1 MKQKQSSAV
10 NADATKLEA
19 GEKMAVLEIVKLL
32 EKMVQVRGS
41 DIFIASGAPPRMN
54 VEGKL
59 QDLSTEPLSPDD
71 TKQIIR
77 QMLTE
82 EQWNLFLKQRE
93 LNIAYSLSKVARFRV
108 NVYLQRGTVASV
120 IRQIRV
126 KIPEFEELHLP
137 PLLEELI
144 LSPRG
149 LILVTGATGTGKS
162 TTMAAM
168 IDFRASKL
176 DGHIVT
182 VEDPIEFV
190 FQHRKSL
197 VTQREVGMDTFSF
210 KEALKNSLRQA
221 PNVIYI
227 GELRDA
233 ETVEFALHSA
243 ETGHLVLS
251 TLHSTNATQT
261 IERVLNFFSREYH
274 QQVLAQLS
282 YNLKAII
289 SQRLIPSESGN
300 RIPILEILINSA
312 FVQELIH
319 KGELGQLKKVM
330 ESGRQEGMQ
339 TFDLHLKELVGQG
352 IISEEKAMIYA
363 DSPSDLRLK
372 LRGFV

>member
-1 MKQKQSSAV
+1 MAI
-10 NADATKLEA
+10 LE
-19 GEKMAVLEIVKLL
+19 MTKLL
-32 EKMVQVRGS
+32 EKMVQARGS

-54 VEGKL
+54 VEGEL
-59 QDLSTEPLSPDD
+59 HDLSTEPLSPDD
-71 TKQIIR
+71 TKQVIR
-77 QMLTE
+77 QMLTD

-137 PLLEELI
+137 LLLGQLV

-168 IDFRASKL
+168 IDFRASKM

-182 VEDPIEFV
+182 VEDPIEYV

-197 VTQREVGMDTFSF
+197 VTQREVGIDTFSF
-210 KEALKNSLRQA
+210 REALKNMLRQA

-261 IERVLNFFSREYH
+261 IERVLNFFSREYQH
-274 QQVLAQLS
+274 QVLMQLS

-300 RIPILEILINSA
+300 RIPILEILINTA
-312 FVQELIH
+312 FVQELIY

-339 TFDLHLKELVGQG
+339 TFDLHLKELVEEGV
-352 IISEEKAMIYA
+352 ISEEKAWSYA

>member
-1 MKQKQSSAV
+1 
-10 NADATKLEA
+10 
-19 GEKMAVLEIVKLL
+19 MAVLEMNALL
-32 EKMVQVRGS
+32 EKMVQAGGS
-41 DIFIASGAPPRMN
+41 DIYIASGAPPRMN
-54 VEGKL
+54 VEGRL
-59 QDLSTEPLSPDD
+59 QDLSADPLSPEE
-71 TKQIIR
+71 TKQLIR
-77 QMLTE
+77 QILTD

-93 LNIAYSLSKVARFRV
+93 LNIAYSFSKVARFRV

-137 PLLEELI
+137 PLLGQLV

-168 IDFRASKL
+168 IDFRASKM

-182 VEDPIEFV
+182 VEDPIEYV

-197 VTQREVGMDTFSF
+197 VTQREVGIDTFSF
-210 KEALKNSLRQA
+210 REALKNMLRQA
-221 PNVIYI
+221 PNVIYV

-251 TLHSTNATQT
+251 TLHSANASQT

-274 QQVLAQLS
+274 HQVLMQLS
-282 YNLKAII
+282 YNLRAII

-300 RIPILEILINSA
+300 RIPVLEILINTT
-312 FVQELIH
+312 FV
-319 KGELGQLKKVM
+319 
-330 ESGRQEGMQ
+330 
-339 TFDLHLKELVGQG
+339 
-352 IISEEKAMIYA
+352 
-363 DSPSDLRLK
+363 
-372 LRGFV
+372 

>member
-1 MKQKQSSAV
+1 
-10 NADATKLEA
+10 
-19 GEKMAVLEIVKLL
+19 MAVLEIVKLL
-32 EKMVQVRGS
+32 EKMVQARGS

-300 RIPILEILINSA
+300 RVPILEILINSA

-319 KGELGQLKKVM
+319 KGEFGQLKKVM

-339 TFDLHLKELVGQG
+339 TFDLHLKELVEKRV
-352 IISEEKAMIYA
+352 ISEEKALIYA

-372 LRGFV
+372 LCGFV

>member
-1 MKQKQSSAV
+1 M
-10 NADATKLEA
+10 
-19 GEKMAVLEIVKLL
+19 VLE
-32 EKMVQVRGS
+32 RGS
-41 DIFIASGAPPRMN
+41 DIYIASGAPPRMN

-59 QDLSTEPLSPDD
+59 HDLAPEPLSPEEA
-71 TKQIIR
+71 KQVVR
-77 QMLTE
+77 QILND
-82 EQWNLFLKQRE
+82 EQWGVFLRNRE
-93 LNIAYSLSKVARFRV
+93 LNFAYSLSKMARFRV

-120 IRQIRV
+120 IRQIRL
-126 KIPEFEELHLP
+126 KIPNFEELRLP
-137 PLLEELI
+137 SSLGGLVLA
-144 LSPRG
+144 SRG

-168 IDFRASKL
+168 IDYRASQL

-182 VEDPIEFV
+182 VEDPIEYV

-197 VTQREVGMDTFSF
+197 VTQREVGMDTLSF
-210 KEALKNSLRQA
+210 KEALKNTLRQA
-221 PNVIYI
+221 PNVILI

-261 IERVLNFFSREYH
+261 IERVLNFFPRDYH
-274 QQVLAQLS
+274 SQVLMQLS
-282 YNLKAII
+282 YNLRAIL
-289 SQRLIPSESGN
+289 SQRLIPGESGK
-300 RIPILEILINSA
+300 RVPILEILLNTA
-312 FVQELIH
+312 YAQELIQ
-319 KGELGQLKKVM
+319 KGEFGQLKKVM

-339 TFDLHLKELVGQG
+339 TFDLHLKELVEAGV
-352 IISEEKAMIYA
+352 ISEEKAMNYA

>member
-1 MKQKQSSAV
+1 
-10 NADATKLEA
+10 
-19 GEKMAVLEIVKLL
+19 MALLEISKLL
-32 EKMVQVRGS
+32 EKMVQAGGS

-59 QDLSTEPLSPDD
+59 QDLAAEPLSPEDS
-71 TKQIIR
+71 KQIIR
-77 QMLTE
+77 QLLTD
-82 EQWNLFLKQRE
+82 EQWNLFLKNRE
-93 LNIAYSLSKVARFRV
+93 LNIAYSLGKMARFRV
-108 NVYLQRGTVASV
+108 NVYLQRGTFASV
-120 IRQIRV
+120 IRQILV
-126 KIPEFEELHLP
+126 KIPTCEQLHLP
-137 PLLEELI
+137 SLLEEFI

-168 IDFRASKL
+168 IDFRASKM

-182 VEDPIEFV
+182 VEDPIEYV

-197 VTQREVGMDTFSF
+197 VTQREVGIDTFSF
-210 KEALKNSLRQA
+210 REALKNMLRQA

-233 ETVEFALHSA
+233 EIVEFALHSA

-251 TLHSTNATQT
+251 TLHSTNVTQT
-261 IERVLNFFSREYH
+261 IERILNFFSREY
-274 QQVLAQLS
+274 QNQVLMQLS
-282 YNLKAII
+282 YNLRAII

-300 RIPILEILINSA
+300 RIPVLEILINTA
-312 FVQELIH
+312 FVKEIIQ
-319 KGELGQLKKVM
+319 KGELGQLKKAM

-339 TFDLHLKELVGQG
+339 TFDLHLKELVEKGV
-352 IISEEKAMIYA
+352 ISEEKAMVYA

>member
-1 MKQKQSSAV
+1 MAIIEM
-10 NADATKLEA
+10 TKL
-19 GEKMAVLEIVKLL
+19 LQR
-32 EKMVQVRGS
+32 MVQAGGS
-41 DIFIASGAPPRMN
+41 DIYIASGVPPRMN

-59 QDLSTEPLSPDD
+59 EDLTAEPLSPEE
-71 TKQIIR
+71 TKTVIR
-77 QMLTE
+77 QLLTD
-82 EQWNLFLKQRE
+82 EQWNLFLKYRE
-93 LNIAYSLSKVARFRV
+93 LNMAYSLSKMARFRV

-120 IRQIRV
+120 IRLIRV
-126 KIPEFEELHLP
+126 KIPTFEQLHLP
-137 PLLEELI
+137 LLLEELI

-168 IDFRASKL
+168 IDFRASKM

-197 VTQREVGMDTFSF
+197 VTQREVGVDTFSF
-210 KEALKNSLRQA
+210 KEALKNTLRQA

-251 TLHSTNATQT
+251 TLHSSNASQT

-274 QQVLAQLS
+274 HQVLMQLS
-282 YNLKAII
+282 YNLRAVI

-300 RIPILEILINSA
+300 RIPVLEILINTA
-312 FVQELIH
+312 FVQELIQ
-319 KGELGQLKKVM
+319 KGEVGQLKKVM

-339 TFDLHLKELVGQG
+339 TFDLHLKELLGKGV
-352 IISEEKAMIYA
+352 ISEEKALAYA

>member
-1 MKQKQSSAV
+1 
-10 NADATKLEA
+10 
-19 GEKMAVLEIVKLL
+19 MAVLEIVKLL
-32 EKMVQVRGS
+32 EKMVQAGGS

-59 QDLSTEPLSPDD
+59 QDLSTVPLSPDD
-71 TKQIIR
+71 TKQVIR
-77 QMLTE
+77 QILTE

-93 LNIAYSLSKVARFRV
+93 LNIAYSLSKMGRFRV
-108 NVYLQRGTVASV
+108 NVYLQQGTVASV
-120 IRQIRV
+120 IRQIQV
-126 KIPEFEELHLP
+126 KIPNFEQLHLP

-182 VEDPIEFV
+182 VEDPIEYV

-227 GELRDA
+227 GELRDS
-233 ETVEFALHSA
+233 ETVEFSLHSA
-243 ETGHLVLS
+243 ETGHWCFPLS
-251 TLHSTNATQT
+251 IQPMPPKRLNGFSISFPVNITIRSWHSSHIILKPSSAKDSFPVNPETVSQYWKFSLTLLLFRN
-261 IERVLNFFSREYH
+261 
-274 QQVLAQLS
+274 S
-282 YNLKAII
+282 YIKVN
-289 SQRLIPSESGN
+289 SGN
-300 RIPILEILINSA
+300 
-312 FVQELIH
+312 
-319 KGELGQLKKVM
+319 
-330 ESGRQEGMQ
+330 
-339 TFDLHLKELVGQG
+339 
-352 IISEEKAMIYA
+352 
-363 DSPSDLRLK
+363 
-372 LRGFV
+372 

>member
-1 MKQKQSSAV
+1 
-10 NADATKLEA
+10 
-19 GEKMAVLEIVKLL
+19 MAVLEIVKLL
-32 EKMVQVRGS
+32 EKMVQAGGS
-41 DIFIASGAPPRMN
+41 DIYIASGAPPRMN

-59 QDLSTEPLSPDD
+59 HDLSTEPLSPDD

-182 VEDPIEFV
+182 VEDPIEFA

-300 RIPILEILINSA
+300 RIPVLEILINTT

-352 IISEEKAMIYA
+352 IISEAKAMIYA

>member
-1 MKQKQSSAV
+1 
-10 NADATKLEA
+10 
-19 GEKMAVLEIVKLL
+19 MAVLEIVKLL
-32 EKMVQVRGS
+32 EKMVQAGGS

-59 QDLSTEPLSPDD
+59 HDLSTEPLSPDD
-71 TKQIIR
+71 TKQVIR

-126 KIPEFEELHLP
+126 KIPTLGELRLP

-168 IDFRASKL
+168 IDYRASKL

-182 VEDPIEFV
+182 IEDPIEFV

-197 VTQREVGMDTFSF
+197 VTQREVGIDTISF
-210 KEALKNSLRQA
+210 KEAPKNVLRQA
-221 PNVIYI
+221 PTVIYV

-261 IERVLNFFSREYH
+261 IERVLNFFSREYQH
-274 QQVLAQLS
+274 QVLMQLS

-300 RIPILEILINSA
+300 RIPILEILINTA

-339 TFDLHLKELVGQG
+339 TFDLHLKELFEEGV
-352 IISEEKAMIYA
+352 ISEEKAWSYA

>member
-1 MKQKQSSAV
+1 
-10 NADATKLEA
+10 
-19 GEKMAVLEIVKLL
+19 MAVLEIVKLL
-32 EKMVQVRGS
+32 EKMVQAKGT
-41 DIFIASGAPPRMN
+41 DIYIVSGAPPRLN

-59 QDLSTEPLSPDD
+59 QDLTLDPLSPED

-77 QMLTE
+77 QLLTDD
-82 EQWNLFLKQRE
+82 QWALFLENHE
-93 LNIAYSLSKVARFRV
+93 LNIAYSLSKMARFRV

-126 KIPEFEELHLP
+126 KIPTLGELCLP

-168 IDFRASKL
+168 IDYRASKL

-182 VEDPIEFV
+182 IEDPIEFV

-197 VTQREVGMDTFSF
+197 VTQREVGIDTISF
-210 KEALKNSLRQA
+210 KEALKNVLRQA
-221 PNVIYI
+221 PTVIYV

-251 TLHSTNATQT
+251 TLHSSNATQT
-261 IERVLNFFSREYH
+261 IERVLNFFSREYQH
-274 QQVLAQLS
+274 QVLMQLS

-300 RIPILEILINSA
+300 RIPVLEVLINTA
-312 FVQELIH
+312 FVQELIY

-339 TFDLHLKELVGQG
+339 TFDLHLKELIEKGV
-352 IISEEKAMIYA
+352 ISEEKALIYA

-372 LRGFV
+372 LRGFA

>member
-1 MKQKQSSAV
+1 MAM
-10 NADATKLEA
+10 LE
-19 GEKMAVLEIVKLL
+19 MTKLL
-32 EKMVQVRGS
+32 ERMVKARGS
-41 DIFIASGAPPRMN
+41 DIYIASGAPPRMS
-54 VEGKL
+54 VEGTL
-59 QDLSTEPLSPDD
+59 QDLAPEPLSPDD
-71 TKQIIR
+71 TKQIIH
-77 QMLTE
+77 QLLTD
-82 EQWNLFLKQRE
+82 EQWDEFCKNRE
-93 LNIAYSLSKVARFRV
+93 LNIAYSLGKMARFRV
-108 NVYLQRGTVASV
+108 NVYLQQGTVASV

-126 KIPEFEELHLP
+126 NIPSFKQLNLP

-182 VEDPIEFV
+182 VEDPIEYV

-197 VTQREVGMDTFSF
+197 VTQREVGTDTFSF

-227 GELRDA
+227 GELRDS
-233 ETVEFALHSA
+233 ETVEFALHAA

-274 QQVLAQLS
+274 HQVLAQLS
-282 YNLKAII
+282 YNFRAII

-300 RIPILEILINSA
+300 RVPVMEILINTA

-319 KGELGQLKKVM
+319 KGEFGQLKKVM

-339 TFDLHLKELVGQG
+339 TFDLHLKELLEKGL
-352 IISEEKAMIYA
+352 ISEEKAMM
-363 DSPSDLRLK
+363 LCR
-372 LRGFV
+372 

>member
-1 MKQKQSSAV
+1 MAI
-10 NADATKLEA
+10 LETT
-19 GEKMAVLEIVKLL
+19 KLL
-32 EKMVQVRGS
+32 EKMVKTGGS

-59 QDLSTEPLSPDD
+59 QDLGPEPLSPDD
-71 TKQIIR
+71 TKQIIH
-77 QMLTE
+77 QLLTD
-82 EQWNLFLKQRE
+82 EQWDEFCKNRE
-93 LNIAYSLSKVARFRV
+93 LNIAYSLSKIARFRV

-126 KIPEFEELHLP
+126 KIPSFKQLNLP

-168 IDFRASKL
+168 IDFRASKM

-182 VEDPIEFV
+182 VEDPIEYV
-190 FQHRKSL
+190 FQHGKSL
-197 VTQREVGMDTFSF
+197 VTQREVGIDTFSF
-210 KEALKNSLRQA
+210 REALKNMLRQA

-227 GELRDA
+227 GELRDS

-251 TLHSTNATQT
+251 TLHSTNAPQT

-274 QQVLAQLS
+274 HQVLAQLS
-282 YNLKAII
+282 YNFKAII

-300 RIPILEILINSA
+300 RVPVMEILINTA

-319 KGELGQLKKVM
+319 KGEFGQLKKVM

-339 TFDLHLKELVGQG
+339 TFDLHLKELVEKGV
-352 IISEEKAMIYA
+352 ISEEKALIYA

-372 LRGFV
+372 LCGFV

>member
-1 MKQKQSSAV
+1 MAI
-10 NADATKLEA
+10 LE
-19 GEKMAVLEIVKLL
+19 MTKLL
-32 EKMVQVRGS
+32 EKMVEAGGS
-41 DIFIASGAPPRMN
+41 DIFIVSGAPPRMN

-59 QDLSTEPLSPDD
+59 HDLSTEPLSPDD
-71 TKQIIR
+71 TKQVIR
-77 QMLTE
+77 QILTK

-137 PLLEELI
+137 PLLGQLV

-168 IDFRASKL
+168 IDFRASKT

-182 VEDPIEFV
+182 VEDPIEYV
-190 FQHRKSL
+190 FQHGKSL
-197 VTQREVGMDTFSF
+197 VTQREVGIDTFSF
-210 KEALKNSLRQA
+210 REALKNMLRQA

-251 TLHSTNATQT
+251 TLHSTNAPQT
-261 IERVLNFFSREYH
+261 IERVLNFFSREYQH
-274 QQVLAQLS
+274 QVLMQLS

-300 RIPILEILINSA
+300 RIPILEILINTA

-330 ESGRQEGMQ
+330 ESGKQEGMQ
-339 TFDLHLKELVGQG
+339 TFDLHLKELVEEGV
-352 IISEEKAMIYA
+352 ISEEKAWSYA

>member
-1 MKQKQSSAV
+1 MA
-10 NADATKLEA
+10 ALE
-19 GEKMAVLEIVKLL
+19 MTKLL
-32 EKMVQVRGS
+32 EKMVQHNGS
-41 DIFIASGAPPRMN
+41 DIYIASGAPPRMN

-59 QDLSTEPLSPDD
+59 QDLTVEPLSAEDA
-71 TKQIIR
+71 KQTIR
-77 QMLTE
+77 QMLTD
-82 EQWNLFLKQRE
+82 EQWNLFLKNRE
-93 LNIAYSLSKVARFRV
+93 LNFAYAGSKIARFRV

-126 KIPEFEELHLP
+126 KIPSFEELLLP
-137 PLLEELI
+137 PLLQDLI

-168 IDFRASKL
+168 IDYRASKA

-182 VEDPIEFV
+182 IEDPIEYM

-210 KEALKNSLRQA
+210 KEALKNTLRQA

-227 GELRDA
+227 GELRDSD
-233 ETVEFALHSA
+233 TVEFALHSA

-251 TLHSTNATQT
+251 TLHSTNASQT
-261 IERVLNFFSREYH
+261 IERVLNFFPRDFH
-274 QQVLAQLS
+274 DQVLTQLS
-282 YNLKAII
+282 YNLKAIV
-289 SQRLIPSESGN
+289 SQRLIPSESGK
-300 RIPILEILINSA
+300 RVPVLEVLINTA
-312 FVQELIH
+312 FVQEVIQ
-319 KGELGQLKKVM
+319 KGEIGKLKKVM

-339 TFDLHLKELVGQG
+339 TFDLHLKELVEKGV
-352 IISEEKAMIYA
+352 ISEDKALVYA

-372 LRGFV
+372 LRGFA

>member
-1 MKQKQSSAV
+1 
-10 NADATKLEA
+10 
-19 GEKMAVLEIVKLL
+19 MAVLEIVKLL
-32 EKMVQVRGS
+32 EKMVQAKGS
-41 DIFIASGAPPRMN
+41 DIYIVSGAPPRLN

-59 QDLSTEPLSPDD
+59 QDLTLDPLSPED

-77 QMLTE
+77 QLLTDD
-82 EQWNLFLKQRE
+82 QWALFLENHE
-93 LNIAYSLSKVARFRV
+93 LNIAYSLSKMARFRV

-126 KIPEFEELHLP
+126 KIPTLGELRLP

-168 IDFRASKL
+168 IDYRASKL

-182 VEDPIEFV
+182 IEDPIEFV

-197 VTQREVGMDTFSF
+197 VTQREVGIDTISF
-210 KEALKNSLRQA
+210 KEALKNVLRQA
-221 PNVIYI
+221 PTVIYV

-251 TLHSTNATQT
+251 TLHSSNATQT
-261 IERVLNFFSREYH
+261 IERVLNFFSREYQH
-274 QQVLAQLS
+274 QVLMQLS

-300 RIPILEILINSA
+300 RIPVLEVLINTA
-312 FVQELIH
+312 FVQELIY

-339 TFDLHLKELVGQG
+339 TFDLHLKELIEKGV
-352 IISEEKAMIYA
+352 ISEEKALIYA

-372 LRGFV
+372 LRGFA

>member
-1 MKQKQSSAV
+1 
-10 NADATKLEA
+10 
-19 GEKMAVLEIVKLL
+19 MAVLEIVKLL
-32 EKMVQVRGS
+32 EKMVQAGGS

-319 KGELGQLKKVM
+319 KGEFGQLKKVM

-339 TFDLHLKELVGQG
+339 TFDLHLKELVEKRV
-352 IISEEKAMIYA
+352 ISEEKALIYA

-372 LRGFV
+372 LCGFV

>member
-1 MKQKQSSAV
+1 MA
-10 NADATKLEA
+10 ALE
-19 GEKMAVLEIVKLL
+19 MNKLL
-32 EKMVQVRGS
+32 EKMVLDRGS
-41 DIFIASGAPPRMN
+41 DIYIASGAPPRMN

-59 QDLSTEPLSPDD
+59 HDLASEPLSPEEA
-71 TKQIIR
+71 KQVIR
-77 QMLTE
+77 QILTD
-82 EQWNLFLKQRE
+82 EQWGIFLRNRE
-93 LNIAYSLSKVARFRV
+93 LNFAYSLSKMARFRV

-120 IRQIRV
+120 IRQIRL
-126 KIPEFEELHLP
+126 KIPNFEELRLP
-137 PLLEELI
+137 PSLGDLVLD
-144 LSPRG
+144 PRG

-168 IDFRASKL
+168 IDYRASQL

-182 VEDPIEFV
+182 VEDPIEYV

-197 VTQREVGMDTFSF
+197 VTQREVGMDTLSF
-210 KEALKNSLRQA
+210 KEGLKNTLRQA
-221 PNVIYI
+221 PNVILI

-261 IERVLNFFSREYH
+261 IERVLNFFPREYH
-274 QQVLAQLS
+274 SQVLMQLS
-282 YNLKAII
+282 YNLRAIL
-289 SQRLIPSESGN
+289 SQRLIPGESGK
-300 RIPILEILINSA
+300 RVPILEILLNTA
-312 FVQELIH
+312 YAQELIQ

-339 TFDLHLKELVGQG
+339 TFDLHLKELVETGV
-352 IISEEKAMIYA
+352 ISEEKAMNYA

>member
-1 MKQKQSSAV
+1 MTFEKRENMAL
-10 NADATKLEA
+10 LE
-19 GEKMAVLEIVKLL
+19 MTKLL
-32 EKMVQVRGS
+32 EKMVQARGS
-41 DIFIASGAPPRMN
+41 DIYIASGAPPRMN
-54 VEGKL
+54 VEGKF
-59 QDLSTEPLSPDD
+59 QDLAPEPLSPDD
-71 TKQIIR
+71 TREIIR
-77 QMLTE
+77 QLLTD
-82 EQWNLFLKQRE
+82 EQWNAFLKNRE
-93 LNIAYSLSKVARFRV
+93 LNIAYSLSKMARFRV
-108 NVYLQRGTVASV
+108 NVYLQQGTVASV

-126 KIPEFEELHLP
+126 KIPNFEQLNLP

-176 DGHIVT
+176 EGHIVT
-182 VEDPIEFV
+182 VEDPIEYV

-227 GELRDA
+227 GELRDS

-251 TLHSTNATQT
+251 TLHSSNATQT

-274 QQVLAQLS
+274 HQVLAQLS

-300 RIPILEILINSA
+300 RVPVMEILLNTA
-312 FVQELIH
+312 FVQELIQ
-319 KGELGQLKKVM
+319 KDELGQLKKVM

-339 TFDLHLKELVGQG
+339 TFDLHLKELIEKGV
-352 IISEEKAMIYA
+352 ISEEKALIYA